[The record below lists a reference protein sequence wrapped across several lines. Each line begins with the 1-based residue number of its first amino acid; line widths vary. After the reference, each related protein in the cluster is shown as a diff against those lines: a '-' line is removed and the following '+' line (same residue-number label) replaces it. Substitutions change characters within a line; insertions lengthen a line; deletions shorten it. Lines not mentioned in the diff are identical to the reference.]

1 MQAELQPPLGA
12 SSAHRSRP
20 TLEQGASASG
30 YQAALRSGRC
40 SYAQTDSRGVGL
52 ALLRLTA
59 IRSEECSRESRLI
72 GSIRSSTAAR
82 CVRRRSG
89 PDHGTMAFVT
99 QPIGRTVAVDGAE
112 LDVVV
117 EGENRPDSLTVST
130 THPIESMHQAVP
142 AIVGVTGA
150 RVVSVNPRGVGGS
163 SPPRRTVDSALETLA
178 DDLDPDADA
187 SADAGD
193 PTWEELPGTGWAL
206 RLGSGPAL
214 LVAPSIPSAQMR
226 RILPILLT
234 FDARPWLGTI
244 AVPTLVLGGAKDRIA
259 PPAQLRALHEAIPG
273 SDLVLIEG
281 AGHVPLGEGRPEVAA
296 AVRRFLD
303 VRVKR

>member
-1 MQAELQPPLGA
+1 
-12 SSAHRSRP
+12 
-20 TLEQGASASG
+20 
-30 YQAALRSGRC
+30 
-40 SYAQTDSRGVGL
+40 
-52 ALLRLTA
+52 
-59 IRSEECSRESRLI
+59 
-72 GSIRSSTAAR
+72 
-82 CVRRRSG
+82 
-89 PDHGTMAFVT
+89 MAFVT
-99 QPIGRTVAVDGAE
+99 QPIGRTITVDGAK

-117 EGENRPDSLTVST
+117 QGEHRPDSLIVST
-130 THPIESMHQAVP
+130 THPMESMHQAAP
-142 AIVGVTGA
+142 AIVSITGA

-178 DDLDPDADA
+178 DDLDAVRRVLGVARWVIWGMSGGSMVAQVYAHRHPRALLGLILDSAGPCFASTLQDPDCVMSPASPALREVLATRGLTADA
-187 SADAGD
+187 RASVDAGD

-214 LVAPSIPSAQMR
+214 LVAPSSPSAQMR

-244 AVPTLVLGGAKDRIA
+244 RVPTLVLGGAEDRIA
-259 PPAQLRALHEAIPG
+259 PPVQLRALHEAIPG

-296 AVRRFLD
+296 AVRHFLD